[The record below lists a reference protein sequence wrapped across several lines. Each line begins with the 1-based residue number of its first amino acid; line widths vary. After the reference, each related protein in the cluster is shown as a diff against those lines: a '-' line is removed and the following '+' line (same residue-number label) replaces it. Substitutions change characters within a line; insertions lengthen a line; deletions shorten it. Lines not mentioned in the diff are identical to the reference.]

1 MAKKI
6 TLMRLC
12 KTEEGWRRFPA
23 LIGGN
28 GKVRPNYASV
38 DGVPMEFPQG
48 HYELR
53 YYENRKPVY
62 ESVGNNGP
70 QALAALHKRRLK
82 SAAKESAS
90 AAGLRIVEEAGRV
103 SLRSAAKRF
112 VERTRAKGSL
122 VSAEAQRQA
131 VSEFVETVTAEYAD
145 EVTED
150 MVLKHYSGL
159 RKMGNAARTV
169 ANKHIHIKG
178 FLRSAGVDVKTVM
191 AHSPRYVKTRPEVF
205 TDEELKAFFAACTD
219 SYHQIVF
226 QVLLKTGLRM
236 QEAMFLEW
244 RELDLTS
251 KRPTL
256 TLRSK
261 PRYDFKLKDLEERSV
276 PLPRELVKLL
286 KDWYQTHS
294 KSHLVLGT
302 PRNDTPNWKW
312 LQMLKRIVAR
322 AGLACGRCE
331 GCKRRE
337 CENWF
342 LHKFRATYCT
352 KLLRSGV
359 DVRTV
364 QALMGHSDLATTMR
378 YLAPADEAH
387 TQGRVN
393 AINWGL

>member
-1 MAKKI
+1 MAKKVSLI
-6 TLMRLC
+6 RLC
-12 KTEEGWRRFPA
+12 KTNEGWKRYPA
-23 LIGGN
+23 VIGGN
-28 GKVRPNYASV
+28 GRLKPNYASV
-38 DGVPMEFPQG
+38 DGVPMEFKQG

-53 YYENRKPVY
+53 YYIGPKLVY
-62 ESVGNNGP
+62 ENVGDDAP
-70 QALAALHKRRLK
+70 KALAALEKKRLTFVARK
-82 SAAKESAS
+82 SALD
-90 AAGLRIVEEAGRV
+90 AGVRIVEEVGRV
-103 SLRSAAKRF
+103 SLRTAAERF
-112 VERTRAKGSL
+112 VERTKAKGSL
-122 VSAEAQRQA
+122 VAAEAQRQA
-131 VSEFVETVTAEYAD
+131 VNEFMVSITAEYAD
-145 EVTED
+145 EVTEEI
-150 MVLKHYSGL
+150 VLRHYSGL
-159 RKMGNAARTV
+159 KKMGNSQRTV
-169 ANKHIHIKG
+169 ANKHTHLKG
-178 FLRSAGVDVKTVM
+178 FLRFAGVDVKTVM

-205 TDEELKAFFAACTD
+205 TDEELKAFFAASTD
-219 SYHQIVF
+219 SYHRMVF
-226 QVLLKTGLRM
+226 LVLLKTGLRM

-244 RELDLTS
+244 RDLDLAS

-261 PRYDFKLKDLEERSV
+261 PRYDFRLKDFEERSV
-276 PLPRELVKLL
+276 PLPKDLAKLL
-286 KDWYQTHS
+286 KEWHETHS

-322 AGLACGRCE
+322 ADLGCGRCE

-364 QALMGHSDLATTMR
+364 QELMGHSDLATTMR

-387 TQGRVN
+387 IQSRVN